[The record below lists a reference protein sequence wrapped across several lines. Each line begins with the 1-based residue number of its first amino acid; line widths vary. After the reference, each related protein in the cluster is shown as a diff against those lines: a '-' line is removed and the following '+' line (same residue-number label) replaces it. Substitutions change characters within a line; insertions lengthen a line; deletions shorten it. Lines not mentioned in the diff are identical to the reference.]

1 MSTVLDRTK
10 LSQSGYDFIDDGYLT
25 GLLNRRADAAE
36 VRDIIAK
43 SMAKQPL
50 AVEETAPFLAADQA
64 GLIEEIFAAARQLK
78 RDVYGNRIVIFA
90 PLYIGN
96 ECENDCLYC
105 AFRKSNTKVIRRT
118 LDEDEIRKQ
127 VMALEDK
134 G

>member
-1 MSTVLDRTK
+1 MSSVIDRTK
-10 LSQSGYDFIDDGYLT
+10 LSQSGYDFIDDEYLH

-36 VRDIIAK
+36 VRDLIAK

-50 AVEETAPFLAADQA
+50 AVEETAVLLAADQPE
-64 GLIEEIFAAARQLK
+64 LIEEIFDAARQLK

-96 ECENDCLYC
+96 ECNNDCQYC
-105 AFRKSNTKVIRRT
+105 AFPPLEQASDSPHPRR
-118 LDEDEIRKQ
+118 
-127 VMALEDK
+127 

>member
-1 MSTVLDRTK
+1 MPADRA
-10 LSQSGYDFIDDGYLT
+10 
-25 GLLNRRADAAE
+25 R

-50 AVEETAPFLAADQA
+50 AVEETAVLLAADQPE
-64 GLIEEIFAAARQLK
+64 LVDEIFDAARQLK

-96 ECENDCLYC
+96 ECNNDCQYC
-105 AFRKSNTKVIRRT
+105 LSAARTVKWFAARSMKMKSARKYWPWKTRGTS
-118 LDEDEIRKQ
+118 
-127 VMALEDK
+127 